1 MKKTVSLLMFA
12 SAFVLCATAQE
23 KPDVQE
29 ELFQVVDEMPE
40 YPGGQDSLFSF
51 IAKNVE
57 YPVAAQD
64 KEIEGKVYIGFVVDE
79 TGTVTNARVLRG
91 VDPDLDKEALR
102 VINLLEKWTPGK
114 EKGKAVKVEY
124 TFPISFALK

>member
-1 MKKTVSLLMFA
+1 MKKIVLLLMFA
-12 SAFVLCATAQE
+12 SAFVLCVTAQE
-23 KPDVQE
+23 KAEVQE
-29 ELFQVVDEMPE
+29 ELFQAVDEMPE
-40 YPGGQDSLFSF
+40 YPGGQDSLLSF
-51 IAKNVE
+51 ISKNVE
-57 YPVAAQD
+57 YPVAAQE

-79 TGTVTNARVLRG
+79 TGTVTNAKVLRG

>member
-1 MKKTVSLLMFA
+1 MKKIVLLLMFA
-12 SAFVLCATAQE
+12 SAFVFCVTAQE
-23 KPDVQE
+23 KAEVQE
-29 ELFQVVDEMPE
+29 EPFQVVDEMPE

-64 KEIEGKVYIGFVVDE
+64 KEVEGKVYIGFVVDE
-79 TGTVTNARVLRG
+79 TGTVTNAKVLKG

-102 VINLLEKWTPGK
+102 VINLLGKWTPGK

>member
-1 MKKTVSLLMFA
+1 MKKIVLLLMFA

-23 KPDVQE
+23 KAEVQE
-29 ELFQVVDEMPE
+29 ELFQAVDEMPE
-40 YPGGQDSLFSF
+40 YPGGQDSLLSF
-51 IAKNVE
+51 ISKNVK
-57 YPVAAQD
+57 YPVAAQE
-64 KEIEGKVYIGFVVDE
+64 KEVEGKVYIGFVVDE
-79 TGTVTNARVLRG
+79 TGTVTNAKVLRG

>member
-1 MKKTVSLLMFA
+1 MKKIVLLLMFA

-23 KPDVQE
+23 RAEVQE